1 MTLRTLGDELILHIL
16 LALAILGVTVI
27 CGLPLVRSAG
37 TRSLT
42 RIALSFALGY
52 VLLSTAGIAGAL
64 VGIDP
69 IVPQVC
75 TALAGAFLCAR
86 LYVHHRS
93 EAHGPGSLDL
103 DRDDWIV
110 LCAGALYLIIVI
122 LFFDRL
128 VMWMGGD
135 AVAHAEMVR
144 MLLEGQTLPVGL
156 PRLESYWEY
165 YPKGFHYYAYL
176 WAKAFPILDVIQT
189 VPVVITVVTP
199 LLLYSLVREMKQ
211 DAASAYTFVLA
222 CLAFPAHYSYLI
234 WGGYPSAA
242 AEMLLVAAVLA
253 AVVKRWALLVLLPG
267 ILLSHARLLALAIG
281 VLFCWGLT
289 EWLRRHLTA
298 RHQIVI
304 FGGLVVL
311 VAAYLSIH
319 RPEYLVSVFSDR
331 GLASE
336 FVARWYPALLAL
348 FGGAIAFV
356 RRGKLDRLALAWAG
370 AVILIV
376 LLADSGPLR
385 FIGTADRLLLVL
397 YLPLAILAALAL
409 CRMDG
414 GDIRMKTA
422 FLLVL
427 IAIGAASMGI
437 VLYSY
442 AGAWGLPQED
452 YDAIVWLSGQKN
464 LSDAV
469 CINLDETG
477 AWVYPLT
484 GIRVAN
490 PRMGPGVSPFDRNL
504 TQKIIADPGS
514 LDVTGALGSFGQPRY
529 LIYISSV
536 SVSRPG
542 YVPPFAEYN
551 QIYPVVN
558 MNFSE
563 DSYDLIYQNGTYI
576 FGFPKGAFF

>member
-1 MTLRTLGDELILHIL
+1 MTT
-16 LALAILGVTVI
+16 I
-27 CGLPLVRSAG
+27 CGLPFVWSAG

-52 VLLSTAGIAGAL
+52 VLISTAGIAGML

-69 IVPQVC
+69 IVPEVFSVF
-75 TALAGAFLCAR
+75 AGAFLCAR
-86 LYVHHRS
+86 LYVRHRS
-93 EAHGPGSLDL
+93 EAQGPGSLGL
-103 DRDDWIV
+103 DRNDWIV
-110 LCAGALYLIIVI
+110 LCAGALYLIMGI

-156 PRLESYWEY
+156 PGLENYWDY
-165 YPKGFHYYAYL
+165 YPKGFHYYVYL
-176 WAKAFPILDVIQT
+176 WAKAFPILYVIQT
-189 VPVVITVVTP
+189 VPVVITAVTP
-199 LLLYSLVREMKQ
+199 MLLYSLLREMRQ
-211 DAASAYTFVLA
+211 DAASAYAFVLA
-222 CLAFPAHYSYLI
+222 CFVFPAHYSYLI

-253 AVVKRWALLVLLPG
+253 SVVWRWALLALLPG
-267 ILLSHARLLALAIG
+267 ILLSHPRLLALAIG
-281 VLFCWGLT
+281 MLFCWELA
-289 EWLRRHLTA
+289 ERLRRHLTSLYVS
-298 RHQIVI
+298 VI
-304 FGGLVVL
+304 FGGLIVL
-311 VAAYLSIH
+311 AAAYLSVH
-319 RPEYLVSVFSDR
+319 KPEYFVSVFGDQDR
-331 GLASE
+331 ASE

-348 FGGAIAFV
+348 FGGAIAFI
-356 RRGKLDRLALAWAG
+356 RHEKLDRLALAWAG
-370 AVILIV
+370 GVVLVV

-385 FIGTADRLLLVL
+385 FVGTADRLLLVL
-397 YLPLAILAALAL
+397 YLPLSLLAALAL

-414 GDIRMKTA
+414 GDERMKAA
-422 FLLVL
+422 FLMVL
-427 IAIGAASMGI
+427 IAIGSASMCT

-452 YDAIVWLSGQKN
+452 YNAIVWLSGQN
-464 LSDAV
+464 LSDAI

-490 PRMGPGVSPFDRNL
+490 PCMGPGAPLFDRNL
-504 TQKIIADPGS
+504 TAKIIADPNS
-514 LDVTGALGSFGQPRY
+514 LDVIDALGGSGKARY

-558 MNFSE
+558 MSFS
-563 DSYDLIYQNGTYI
+563 DNSYDLIHHNGTYI
-576 FGFPKGAFF
+576 FGFPKGAFS

>member
-1 MTLRTLGDELILHIL
+1 MGDELILHIL
-16 LALAILGVTVI
+16 LALAVLGVTTI
-27 CGLPLVRSAG
+27 CGLPFVWRAG
-37 TRSLT
+37 TRALT
-42 RIALSFALGY
+42 KIALSFAFGY
-52 VLLSTAGIAGAL
+52 VLLSTAGIAGTL
-64 VGIDP
+64 LGIDP

-75 TALAGAFLCAR
+75 TALAGAILCAG
-86 LYVHHRS
+86 LYVRHRS
-93 EAHGPGSLDL
+93 EAQGPGSLDL

-110 LCAGALYLIIVI
+110 LCAGALYLIIGI

-156 PRLESYWEY
+156 PGLESYWEY

-176 WAKAFPILDVIQT
+176 WTKAFPILDVIQT
-189 VPVVITVVTP
+189 VPVVITAVTP
-199 LLLYSLVREMKQ
+199 LLLYSLVREMRQ
-211 DAASAYTFVLA
+211 DAASPYAFVLA
-222 CLAFPAHYSYLI
+222 CFVFPAHYSYLI

-242 AEMLLVAAVLA
+242 AEMLLVSAVLA
-253 AVVKRWALLVLLPG
+253 VVVKSRILPVLLLG
-267 ILLSHARLLALAIG
+267 IFFAHARLLALALG
-281 VLFCWGLT
+281 MLLGWGLV
-289 EWLRRHLTA
+289 ERLRRHLTA
-298 RHQIVI
+298 PHLPVI
-304 FGGLVVL
+304 LAGLVAL
-311 VAAYLSIH
+311 VAAFLFIH
-319 RPEYLVSVFSDR
+319 RPEYLGSVFSDR
-331 GLASE
+331 GLASD

-348 FGGAIAFV
+348 FGAAIAIV
-356 RRGKLDRLALAWAG
+356 RRDELDRLALAWAG
-370 AVILIV
+370 GVILVV

-385 FIGTADRLLLVL
+385 FVGTADRLLLVL
-397 YLPLAILAALAL
+397 YLPLSLLAALAL

-414 GDIRMKTA
+414 GDERMKAA

-427 IAIGAASMGI
+427 IAIGSASMCT

-442 AGAWGLPQED
+442 AGAWGLPQDD
-452 YDAIVWLSGQKN
+452 YDAIMWLSGQN
-464 LSDAV
+464 LSDAI

-490 PRMGPGVSPFDRNL
+490 PRMGPGVPPFDRSL
-504 TQKIIADPGS
+504 IPKIIADPNS
-514 LDVTGALGSFGQPRY
+514 LEVTRALGSFGQPRY

-551 QIYPVVN
+551 QIYPAVN
-558 MNFSE
+558 MSFS
-563 DSYDLIYQNGTYI
+563 DNSYDLIYHNGTYI
-576 FGFPKGAFF
+576 FGFPKGAFS

>member
-1 MTLRTLGDELILHIL
+1 MTT
-16 LALAILGVTVI
+16 I
-27 CGLPLVRSAG
+27 CGLPLVWCAG

-42 RIALSFALGY
+42 RIVLSFALGY

-86 LYVHHRS
+86 LYVRHRS
-93 EAHGPGSLDL
+93 EVHGLGSLDL

-110 LCAGALYLIIVI
+110 LCAGALYLIIGI

-128 VMWMGGD
+128 GQWMGGD

-189 VPVVITVVTP
+189 VPVVITAVTP
-199 LLLYSLVREMKQ
+199 LLLYSLVREMRQ
-211 DAASAYTFVLA
+211 DAASAYAFVLA

-253 AVVKRWALLVLLPG
+253 AVARRWALLVLLPG

-281 VLFCWGLT
+281 VFFCWELA
-289 EWLRRHLTA
+289 ERLRRHLTA
-298 RHQIVI
+298 LHLSVI
-304 FGGLVVL
+304 FGGFVALA
-311 VAAYLSIH
+311 AAYLSVH
-319 RPEYLVSVFSDR
+319 RPEYFVSVFSDR

-356 RRGKLDRLALAWAG
+356 RREKLDRLALAWAG
-370 AVILIV
+370 GVILVV
-376 LLADSGPLR
+376 LLADSGALR
-385 FIGTADRLLLVL
+385 FVGTADRLLLVL
-397 YLPLAILAALAL
+397 YLPLSLLAALAL

-414 GDIRMKTA
+414 GDTRMKAA

-427 IAIGAASMGI
+427 IAIGSASMCI

-442 AGAWGLPQED
+442 AGAWGLPQDD
-452 YDAIVWLSGQKN
+452 YDAIMWLSGQN
-464 LSDAV
+464 LSDAI

-490 PRMGPGVSPFDRNL
+490 PRMGPGASPFDRNL
-504 TQKIIADPGS
+504 TRENHCRS
-514 LDVTGALGSFGQPRY
+514 GQPGCDRCTRQIRAAP
-529 LIYISSV
+529 LPDLYIQRICLQAGICTAFCRIQSDL
-536 SVSRPG
+536 SRG
-542 YVPPFAEYN
+542 EYEL
-551 QIYPVVN
+551 
-558 MNFSE
+558 SRR
-563 DSYDLIYQNGTYI
+563 
-576 FGFPKGAFF
+576 

>member
-1 MTLRTLGDELILHIL
+1 MALSTPGDELILHIL

-64 VGIDP
+64 VGIDT

-75 TALAGAFLCAR
+75 TVIACAFLCAR
-86 LYVHHRS
+86 FYVHHRS

-103 DRDDWIV
+103 DRDDRIV
-110 LCAGALYLIIVI
+110 LCVGALYLIIVI

-128 VMWMGGD
+128 GQWMGGD

-189 VPVVITVVTP
+189 VPIVITAVTP
-199 LLLYSLVREMKQ
+199 LLLYALVREMKQ

-253 AVVKRWALLVLLPG
+253 AVVRRWALLVLLPG

-281 VLFCWGLT
+281 VLFCWGQT

-304 FGGLVVL
+304 FGGLVAL

-348 FGGAIAFV
+348 FGGAIALV

-370 AVILIV
+370 AVIFIV

-385 FIGTADRLLLVL
+385 FVGTADRLLLVF
-397 YLPLAILAALAL
+397 YLPLSILAALAL

-414 GDIRMKTA
+414 GDTRMKAA

-427 IAIGAASMGI
+427 IAIGSASMGI

-452 YDAIVWLSGQKN
+452 YDAIMWLSGQN

-490 PRMGPGVSPFDRNL
+490 PRMGPGAPPFDRNL
-504 TQKIIADPGS
+504 IPKIIADPGS
-514 LDVTGALGSFGQPRY
+514 PDVTRALCSVGARY
-529 LIYISSV
+529 LIFISSV
-536 SVSRPG
+536 SISRPG
-542 YVPPFAEYN
+542 YVPPFAEYS

-576 FGFPKGAFF
+576 FGFPKGAFS

>member
-1 MTLRTLGDELILHIL
+1 MTT
-16 LALAILGVTVI
+16 I
-27 CGLPLVRSAG
+27 CGLPFLWRAG
-37 TRSLT
+37 TRVLT
-42 RIALSFALGY
+42 KIALSFALGY
-52 VLLSTAGIAGAL
+52 ILLSTAGIAGTL
-64 VGIDP
+64 SGIDP
-69 IVPQVC
+69 IVPQVFA
-75 TALAGAFLCAR
+75 ALAGAILCAW
-86 LYVHHRS
+86 LYVRHRS
-93 EAHGPGSLDL
+93 EVHGPGLLEL
-103 DRDDWIV
+103 DRNDWIV
-110 LCAGALYLIIVI
+110 LCAGALYLIIGI

-144 MLLEGQTLPVGL
+144 MLLEGQTLPIGL
-156 PRLESYWEY
+156 PGLESYWEY

-189 VPVVITVVTP
+189 VPVVITAVTP
-199 LLLYSLVREMKQ
+199 LLLYSLVREMRQ
-211 DAASAYTFVLA
+211 DAASPYAFVLA
-222 CLAFPAHYSYLI
+222 CFVFPAHYSYLI

-253 AVVKRWALLVLLPG
+253 FVVWRWALLVLLPG

-281 VLFCWGLT
+281 MLFCWVLA
-289 EWLRRHLTA
+289 ERLRRHLTSLYMS
-298 RHQIVI
+298 VI
-304 FGGLVVL
+304 LGGLIIL
-311 VAAYLSIH
+311 TAAYLSVH
-319 RPEYLVSVFSDR
+319 RPEYFVSVFSDR

-336 FVARWYPALLAL
+336 FIARWYPALLAL
-348 FGGAIAFV
+348 FGGAIAFI
-356 RRGKLDRLALAWAG
+356 RHEKLDRLALAWAG
-370 AVILIV
+370 GVVLVV

-385 FIGTADRLLLVL
+385 FVGTADRLLLVL
-397 YLPLAILAALAL
+397 YLPLSLLAALAL

-414 GDIRMKTA
+414 GDERMKAA

-427 IAIGAASMGI
+427 IAIGSASMCT

-452 YDAIVWLSGQKN
+452 YNAIMWLSGQN
-464 LSDAV
+464 LSDAI

-490 PRMGPGVSPFDRNL
+490 PRMGMDASPFDRNL
-504 TQKIIADPGS
+504 TAKIIADPNS
-514 LDVTGALGSFGQPRY
+514 LDVIDALGGFGKARY
-529 LIYISSV
+529 LIYISSI

-542 YVPPFAEYN
+542 YIPPFAEYN

-558 MNFSE
+558 MSFS
-563 DSYDLIYQNGTYI
+563 DNSYDLIYHNGTYI
-576 FGFPKGAFF
+576 FGFPKGAFS

>member
-1 MTLRTLGDELILHIL
+1 MILQIL
-16 LALAILGVTVI
+16 LTLAILGVTVI
-27 CGLPLVRSAG
+27 CGLPLVRSEG

-52 VLLSTAGIAGAL
+52 VLLSTVGIAGAL

-75 TALAGAFLCAR
+75 TALAGAFLFAR
-86 LYVHHRS
+86 LYDHHRS
-93 EAHGPGSLDL
+93 EAHGLGSLDL

-189 VPVVITVVTP
+189 VPIVITVVTP

-222 CLAFPAHYSYLI
+222 CFVFPAHYSYLI

-253 AVVKRWALLVLLPG
+253 AVVRRWALLVLLPG
-267 ILLSHARLLALAIG
+267 ILLSHARLLVPAIG
-281 VLFCWGLT
+281 VLFCWGQT
-289 EWLRRHLTA
+289 ERLRRHLTA

-304 FGGLVVL
+304 FGGLVAL

-336 FVARWYPALLAL
+336 FVARWYPAFLAL

-356 RRGKLDRLALAWAG
+356 RRGKLDRLSLAWVG
-370 AVILIV
+370 AMIFIV

-385 FIGTADRLLLVL
+385 FVGTADRLLLVL
-397 YLPLAILAALAL
+397 YLPLSILAALAL

-414 GDIRMKTA
+414 GDTRMKAA

-427 IAIGAASMGI
+427 IATGAASMGI

-452 YDAIVWLSGQKN
+452 YDAIMWLSGQN

-490 PRMGPGVSPFDRNL
+490 PRMGPGTPPFDRDL
-504 TQKIIADPGS
+504 TPKIIADPGS
-514 LDVTGALGSFGQPRY
+514 PDVTRSLGSFGARY

-536 SVSRPG
+536 SISRPG
-542 YVPPFAEYN
+542 YVPPFAEYS

-558 MNFSE
+558 MNFPE
-563 DSYDLIYQNGTYI
+563 ANYELLYNRGARIYRVR
-576 FGFPKGAFF
+576 A

>member
-1 MTLRTLGDELILHIL
+1 MGDELILQIL
-16 LALAILGVTVI
+16 LALSVLGVTTI
-27 CGLPLVRSAG
+27 CGLPLLRSAG
-37 TRSLT
+37 MRFIT

-64 VGIDP
+64 VRIDP
-69 IVPQVC
+69 IVPQVGVV
-75 TALAGAFLCAR
+75 LAGTILFAR
-86 LYVHHRS
+86 LYILHRS
-93 EAHGPGSLDL
+93 EAHGSGSLDL

-110 LCAGALYLIIVI
+110 LCVGTLYLIMGI

-144 MLLEGQTLPVGL
+144 MLLEGQTLPIGL
-156 PRLESYWEY
+156 PQLDSYWEY

-176 WAKAFPILDVIQT
+176 WAKVFPILDVIQT
-189 VPVVITVVTP
+189 VPVVITAVTP
-199 LLLYSLVREMKQ
+199 LLLYSLAREMKQ

-253 AVVKRWALLVLLPG
+253 ALVKKWALLVLLPG
-267 ILLSHARLLALAIG
+267 ILLSHARLLALAIV
-281 VLFCWGLT
+281 VLFCWELS
-289 EWLRRHLTA
+289 ERLRRHLTVL
-298 RHQIVI
+298 HLSVI
-304 FGGLVVL
+304 LGGLAIL
-311 VAAYLSIH
+311 AMAYLTVH
-319 RPEYLVSVFSDR
+319 RPEYFVSVVSDR
-331 GLASE
+331 SLASE

-348 FGGAIAFV
+348 FGGAIASV
-356 RRGKLDRLALAWAG
+356 RREQLDRLALAWAG

-376 LLADSGPLR
+376 LLADSGPLS
-385 FIGTADRLLLVL
+385 FVGDADRMLLVL
-397 YLPLAILAALAL
+397 YLPLSLLAALAL
-409 CRMDG
+409 GRMDG
-414 GDIRMKTA
+414 GDTRMKAA

-427 IAIGAASMGI
+427 IAVGSASMCV

-452 YDAIVWLSGQKN
+452 YDAIMWLSGQN

-484 GIRVAN
+484 GIRVTN
-490 PRMGPGVSPFDRNL
+490 PRMGPGTSPFDRSL
-504 TQKIIADPGS
+504 TPKIIADPS
-514 LDVTGALGSFGQPRY
+514 SPDVIRALGSFKARY

-542 YVPPFAEYN
+542 YVPPFSEYN
-551 QIYPVVN
+551 QIYPAAN
-558 MNFSE
+558 LSYTE
-563 DSYDLIYQNGTYI
+563 DSYDLIYHNGTYI
-576 FGFPKGAFF
+576 FGFPKGAFL